1 MWSADRSRQF
11 RRRSRSWRY
20 EERTWRNLFPLGTPT
35 VTMRKSYERK
45 VVVSSREG
53 YLVTDFFLLVAS
65 TVLCACFSCLFVSK
79 TICVL
84 HLTDPAFIWPP
95 SFSCSVNFAILNFR
109 LLQSASIKKPWRS
122 TLVFLSIMRL
132 LFGTLIACMY
142 GPV

>member
-1 MWSADRSRQF
+1 
-11 RRRSRSWRY
+11 
-20 EERTWRNLFPLGTPT
+20 
-35 VTMRKSYERK
+35 
-45 VVVSSREG
+45 
-53 YLVTDFFLLVAS
+53 
-65 TVLCACFSCLFVSK
+65 VSK

-95 SFSCSVNFAILNFR
+95 SFSCSVNFAILNCR